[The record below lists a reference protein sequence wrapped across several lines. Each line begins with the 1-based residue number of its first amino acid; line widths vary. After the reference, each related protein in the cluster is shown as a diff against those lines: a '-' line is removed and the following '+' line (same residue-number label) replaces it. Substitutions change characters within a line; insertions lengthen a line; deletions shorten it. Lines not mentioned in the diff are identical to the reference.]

1 MKKYLALFIVLFST
15 NTFAQDKSF
24 DIVIGGGLYSTPSRK
39 PIDGGGCF
47 NAEFEFHYKNRWSF
61 SAGAIMTRYGFEDKT
76 SPATIVSSG
85 LRVSR
90 GNEFQTNFLAKYKL
104 LDSNFLTF
112 QVGAGLGLITM
123 GRENYINNPQ
133 IGSFGFFQSNSDL
146 GFPLSAELYT
156 KVTKQLLIGIR
167 MGSFIFPDY
176 PIIGNNI
183 GLQARF
189 RL

>member
-1 MKKYLALFIVLFST
+1 MKKFFFYFCLLFST
-15 NTFAQDKSF
+15 VSYAQDKSF
-24 DIVIGGGLYSTPSRK
+24 DIVIGSGFYSTPSRK
-39 PIDGGGCF
+39 PIDGGKFFSG
-47 NAEFEFHYKNRWSF
+47 EFEYHYKKRWSF
-61 SAGAIMTRYGFEDKT
+61 SAGAIMTRYGFEDPE

-90 GNEFQTNFLAKYKL
+90 GNEFQTNFLAKYKIHQ
-104 LDSNFLTF
+104 SKFFTF
-112 QVGAGLGLITM
+112 QVGAGLGLINM
-123 GRENYINNPQ
+123 GTERHLITPTSYSSIFTS
-133 IGSFGFFQSNSDL
+133 ITDL

-156 KVTKQLLIGIR
+156 KITKQILIGVKL
-167 MGSFIFPDY
+167 GSFIFPDY